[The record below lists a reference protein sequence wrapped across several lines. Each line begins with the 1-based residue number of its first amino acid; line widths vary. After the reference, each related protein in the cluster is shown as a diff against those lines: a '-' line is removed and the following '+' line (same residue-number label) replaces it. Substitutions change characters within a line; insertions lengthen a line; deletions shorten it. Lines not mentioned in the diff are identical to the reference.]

1 MIKKSVK
8 TEIDTKEA
16 SLTPKEASLQSSNV
30 SDQKSLTGFCPT
42 CEKEVKL
49 IEKMS
54 AFLCKKCRTIVRYR

>member
-30 SDQKSLTGFCPT
+30 SEQKPPMGFCTT
-42 CEKEVKL
+42 CEKDVEL
-49 IEKMS
+49 IEKMFV
-54 AFLCKKCRTIVRYR
+54 FLCKHCRLIVRRR

>member
-30 SDQKSLTGFCPT
+30 ESVPIGY
-42 CEKEVKL
+42 CENCKKNVKL
-49 IEKMS
+49 IEKMFV
-54 AFLCKKCRTIVRYR
+54 FLCEHCRTIVRYR